1 MKMSQLQSNFTL
13 ENLYQH
19 TSKNSL
25 IGQLWANPPSERY
38 ENLAEHFRPT
48 FEKIKQGTLERERK
62 HLLPYEQIQWL
73 KDIGFTRLRLPKAY
87 NGFDATIPE
96 LFALLVELAEAD
108 SNLPQIL
115 RVHFGFSEDL
125 LLSKNK
131 AFQEKWL
138 SRLAQGDTAG
148 SGWSEGGKEAQ
159 NQFQTHI
166 YKDDQGS
173 LKLTGKKYYTTGS
186 LYADWIDVGI
196 TDLHGESA
204 SILVNRHSD
213 GVSVVDDWNGFG
225 QQLTASGTATFQ
237 SVQVDETDVLIDAV
251 RFKYSAAYYQLVQ
264 LAIIVGLGRSLTHRL
279 SDAVKRRTRN
289 YSHANATH
297 IRDDAQV
304 LQVVGKVRSATYT
317 SGIIVEKSAIA
328 LQRAFASGLE
338 TNLQA
343 EAEQNAIAELETA
356 QAQTIITDL
365 LLNAST
371 IAFDALGASATDKDL
386 ALDRYW
392 RNIRTLASHNPRIYK
407 DRIVGDF
414 SVNGTLPPYQWRIGH
429 VDALKAS

>member
-1 MKMSQLQSNFTL
+1 MSNDHQNFTL
-13 ENLYQH
+13 NNLYEH

-25 IGQLWANPPSERY
+25 IGQIWGNPPSERY
-38 ENLAEHFRPT
+38 EALAEKFRPT
-48 FEKIKQGTLERERK
+48 FEKIKQGTLQREK
-62 HLLPYEQIQWL
+62 QHTLPYEQIKWL
-73 KDIGFTRLRLPKAY
+73 KEVGFTRIRLPKAY

-96 LFALLVELAEAD
+96 LFGLLVELAEAD

-115 RVHFGFSEDL
+115 RVHFGFSEEL
-125 LLSKNK
+125 LLSKNT
-131 AFQEKWL
+131 AFKNKWL
-138 SRLAQGDTAG
+138 TRLAKGETVG

-159 NQFQTHI
+159 DKFQTHI
-166 YKDDQGS
+166 YKDEKGQ
-173 LKLTGKKYYTTGS
+173 LKITGQKYYTTGS

-196 TDLHGESA
+196 TDLHGHSA
-204 SILVNRHSD
+204 SILVNRHNN

-225 QQLTASGTATFQ
+225 QQLTASGTATFHA
-237 SVQVDETDVLIDAV
+237 VNVDETDILIDEV

-264 LAIIVGLGRSLTHRL
+264 LAIIVGLGRSLTQQL
-279 SDAVKRRTRN
+279 SEAVHKRTRN

-297 IRDDAQV
+297 IRDDAQI

-317 SGIIVEKSAIA
+317 SGIIVEKSAEA
-328 LQRAFASGLE
+328 LQRAFLLGLE
-338 TNLQA
+338 NNLQA
-343 EAEQNAIAELETA
+343 EGEQNAIAELETA

-371 IAFDALGASATDKDL
+371 IAFDALGASATDKDI

-392 RNIRTLASHNPRIYK
+392 RNIRTLASHNPRVYK

-429 VDALKAS
+429 VSTLKAS